1 MHAVR
6 SFMLASSRSSLRPTP
21 ATVLPGVVGEEP
33 RTFSSLHLAD
43 AIGIT
48 LRQLQWWDERN
59 LVRPSKSSHR
69 RFWSMHDAVLCCIVA
84 RLRDA
89 DDSLQ
94 MIRKLIVQ
102 IRSDRRIM
110 SAIADHSQLWII
122 VGRKQMSTSYSLKLS
137 ARFAFSEKAVTDDVK
152 ISDQYFLLISIH
164 ELVDQ
169 LESQWKI

>member
-1 MHAVR
+1 
-6 SFMLASSRSSLRPTP
+6 
-21 ATVLPGVVGEEP
+21 
-33 RTFSSLHLAD
+33 
-43 AIGIT
+43 
-48 LRQLQWWDERN
+48 
-59 LVRPSKSSHR
+59 
-69 RFWSMHDAVLCCIVA
+69 MHDAVLCCIVA